1 MFSMYL
7 DDAPQEGVLEIDY
20 KLLSSEA
27 LDGVLEEFI
36 SREGTDYGEQYYSL
50 EDKKAQVL
58 KQLADKSAVL
68 LFDPINQQCH
78 IEVQARL
85 TQAGFFKHQSD
96 SL

>member
-1 MFSMYL
+1 MYL

-58 KQLADKSAVL
+58 KQLKNNKAVL
-68 LFDPINQQCH
+68 LFDPISQQCH
-78 IEVQARL
+78 IEIKTRL
-85 TQAGFFKHQSD
+85 DEAGFFKHQSD

>member
-1 MFSMYL
+1 MCF

-58 KQLADKSAVL
+58 KQLKNNKAVL
-68 LFDPINQQCH
+68 LFDPISQQSH
-78 IEVQARL
+78 IEVKLRL
-85 TQAGFFKHQSD
+85 DEAGFFKHQSD